1 MMTRRTAAGVAFATF
16 ILGGIAAHFLP
27 PVYAQTDVKAPTWKY
42 GLNTRVRR
50 GDEKSFDASTKKF
63 GLEVYKDEN
72 TGNLI
77 YISETGSI
85 AVVPGK

>member
-1 MMTRRTAAGVAFATF
+1 MMTRRTAAGVALATF
-16 ILGGIAAHFLP
+16 MLGGLAAHFLT
-27 PVYAQTDVKAPTWKY
+27 PVYAQGEVKAPTWKY
-42 GLNTRVRR
+42 GLNTRVRK
-50 GDEKSFDASTKKF
+50 GDEKSFDANTRKI

-72 TGNLI
+72 TGNWI